1 MKAAQFNK
9 YGGPEVIEFI
19 SDAVLPKSKEG
30 QVLVEGHAA
39 STNPVDSAVRAG
51 YLQKMLP
58 LTFPVTLAGDFAGE
72 ISEVGQGVSGL
83 KVGEQMFGFAPV
95 IVGGSGAMAEYVA
108 ASASMVSRK
117 PTKANHSEA
126 AALPLAGVSAVQA
139 LEDHMK
145 VKSGERVLVH
155 GGAGGIG
162 SFAVQYAK
170 YLGCHV
176 ATTVRGSQTEFVRSL
191 GADEVINFELERFDE
206 TLEEYDAVLDTV
218 GGEVYRRSFSV
229 LKKGGVV
236 ASMIQNPLDQ
246 ELASKFDARTVY
258 VTSLVNSA
266 SLRHLAELV
275 DRDALKSRI
284 GREYPIE
291 QTREA
296 YAYFEQDH
304 PKGKVVVK
312 IK

>member
-1 MKAAQFNK
+1 M
-9 YGGPEVIEFI
+9 
-19 SDAVLPKSKEG
+19 
-30 QVLVEGHAA
+30 
-39 STNPVDSAVRAG
+39 
-51 YLQKMLP
+51 QKMVP

-83 KVGEQMFGFAPV
+83 TVGEQVFGFAPV
-95 IVGGSGAMAEYVA
+95 IAGGSGATGEYVA

-117 PTKANHSEA
+117 PAGANYSEA

-162 SFAVQYAK
+162 SFAVQCAK
-170 YLGCHV
+170 HLGCHV
-176 ATTVRGSQTEFVRSL
+176 ATTVRGSQMGFVRSL
-191 GADEVINFELERFDE
+191 GADEVVDFELERFDE
-206 TLEEYDAVLDTV
+206 KLKGYDAVLDTV
-218 GGEVYRRSFSV
+218 GGEVYRKSFSV

-246 ELASKFDARTVY
+246 ELASKFGTRTVF
-258 VTSLVNSA
+258 VTTHVDSA
-266 SLRHLAELV
+266 SLRRMVELV
-275 DRDALKSRI
+275 DRGALKSRLS
-284 GREYPIE
+284 REYPIE

-296 YAYFEQDH
+296 YEYLEQDH

-312 IK
+312 IR